1 MSQLDAIPDRNAVP
15 NAALPNSNALSGL
28 LGAGENLVLDG
39 ALATELEAHGCDLE
53 DPLWSAK
60 ILLEQP
66 ELVRQ
71 VHLDYFKA
79 GARLAITASYQATPL
94 GFARRGIPEAE
105 ALERVALSVRLA
117 DEARREYLAAN
128 PGAGPLLVA
137 GSVGPY
143 GAYLADGSEYRGD
156 YMLTRNEFTQ
166 FHRPR
171 MAALVEAGADVLAC
185 ETLPSLPEAEAL
197 LELVAEFGV
206 ESWLTF
212 TLRDGAHISD
222 GTPLQRVAELCDREP
237 LVAAVGVNCIPLTL
251 VAPALEALG
260 QATHKPL
267 IAYPN
272 SGETYD
278 AASKTWS
285 PAALSEAAADPGAAD
300 GPDGPADSGEAAY
313 AAAYSG
319 LPGTLAGGAPALRER
334 GARMLG
340 GCCRTTP
347 TDIAALALI
356 WGAP

>member
-1 MSQLDAIPDRNAVP
+1 MPQPDALPRNDALPRKKALSRLLDA
-15 NAALPNSNALSGL
+15 G
-28 LGAGENLVLDG
+28 GNLVLDG

-60 ILLEQP
+60 VLLEQP
-66 ELVRQ
+66 EVVTQ
-71 VHLDYFKA
+71 VHRDYFEA
-79 GARLAITASYQATPL
+79 GARVAITASYQATPL

-117 DEARREYLAAN
+117 DQARTGYLTGN

-156 YMLTRNEFTQ
+156 YTLSPDEFKD

-171 MAALVEAGADVLAC
+171 IAALAEAGADALAC
-185 ETLPSLPEAEAL
+185 ETLPSLAEAEAL

-212 TLRDGAHISD
+212 TLRDGGHISD
-222 GTPLQRVAELCDREP
+222 GTPLEQVAELCNAEP
-237 LVAAVGVNCIPLTL
+237 LVAAIGVNCIPLEL
-251 VAPALEALG
+251 VTPALEALG
-260 QATHKPL
+260 RATPKPL

-278 AASKTWS
+278 ATTKTW
-285 PAALSEAAADPGAAD
+285 
-300 GPDGPADSGEAAY
+300 GPAVSALGADTSGR
-313 AAAYSG
+313 G
-319 LPGTLAGGAPALRER
+319 PGTLAEGVTEWQER
-334 GARMLG
+334 GARMVG

-347 TDIAALALI
+347 HDIAALARL
-356 WGAP
+356 WRQP